1 MESTQH
7 FWCLSRGRGGELV
20 WRNSLCALGCPSLG
34 PVCCLGMATSLFAP
48 HHHPTKAGFSSARR
62 NCVDS
67 FVLSVSLWISCGMV
81 QSQGLLWVSKK
92 SFPFW
97 LGSQIL
103 MGELPVHFALFC
115 CCLFCFVF
123 NHYVLQLLVYMRI
136 VELVCTLI
144 NSPLKCFWLDHFLV
158 SLLKL
163 L

>member
-7 FWCLSRGRGGELV
+7 FWCLSRGRSGKLV

-34 PVCCLGMATSLFAP
+34 LVCCLGMATSLFAP
-48 HHHPTKAGFSSARR
+48 HHHPTKAGFSSARS

-67 FVLSVSLWISCGMV
+67 FVMSVSLWISCGMV
-81 QSQGLLWVSKK
+81 QSQGLLWVTKK

-97 LGSQIL
+97 SQIL
-103 MGELPVHFALFC
+103 MNFLFTSLC
-115 CCLFCFVF
+115 FVVVCFVF